1 MKEGVKPVTLWQGD
15 CMDRMREIPDGSVD
29 LLLADPPYNIGVQTQ
44 RDGKKRTN
52 AWDKIENYAEWTVEW
67 VKLACEKLKPNG
79 VAYIWQ
85 GDAVQMAQVME
96 ALRRETPLVLRS
108 LCIWDKGS
116 TYRARSWR
124 LRDPDGETTLRSW
137 FSVCEYCLHYFHA
150 PAAADAKWNVT
161 GLDRIYSNPECF
173 APLKQWYA
181 AELERLGITEKDIA
195 EKYTAVTGKKP
206 YMLRHY
212 FQNSQFEIPTKEVWE
227 AVYMPLGFRRENED
241 LRREYE
247 DLRREYED
255 RRNYHRCDAMHCN
268 VWHVPPIPSAGRL
281 HTCQK
286 PVEILRR
293 IIRVSCPPGGV
304 VLDPFMGAGSTGV
317 ACLDEAREFIGIE
330 RDEDMY
336 RVACD
341 RIAAAEAAGTQMRIE

>member
-1 MKEGVKPVTLWQGD
+1 MTLWQGD

-44 RDGKKRTN
+44 RARKKRTN
-52 AWDKIENYAEWTVEW
+52 EWDKIENYDAWTVEW

-85 GDAVQMAQVME
+85 GDAAQMAQVME

-108 LCIWDKGS
+108 LCIWDKGDAF
-116 TYRARSWR
+116 RAKSWHN
-124 LRDPDGETTLRSW
+124 RDPDGATSLRSW

-150 PAAADAKWNVT
+150 PAAADAGGNVT

-173 APLKQWYA
+173 ALLKQWYA
-181 AELERLGITEKDIA
+181 AELARLGITEKDIA
-195 EKYTAVTGKKP
+195 EKYTEVTGKKP
-206 YMLRHY
+206 YMLHHY
-212 FQNSQFEIPTKEVWE
+212 FKNSQFEIPTKEVWE
-227 AVYMPLGFRRENED
+227 AVYMPLGFRRGNED

-255 RRNYHRCDAMHCN
+255 LRNYHRCDAMHCN
-268 VWHVPPIPSAGRL
+268 VWHVPPIPSTGRL

-317 ACLDEAREFIGIE
+317 ACLDEALEFIGIE

-336 RVACD
+336 RVACE

>member
-1 MKEGVKPVTLWQGD
+1 MTLWQGD
-15 CMDRMREIPDGSVD
+15 CMDRMREITDGSVD
-29 LLLADPPYNIGVQTQ
+29 LLLADPPYNIGVQTK
-44 RDGKKRTN
+44 RAGKKRTN
-52 AWDKIENYAEWTVEW
+52 AWDKIENYDAWTVEW
-67 VKLACEKLKPNG
+67 VKLACQKLKQNG

-85 GDAVQMAQVME
+85 GDAAQMAQVME

-108 LCIWDKGS
+108 LCIWDKGGAH
-116 TYRARSWR
+116 RAKSWKN
-124 LRDPDGETTLRSW
+124 RDPDGAASLRSW
-137 FSVCEYCLHYFHA
+137 FSVCEYCLHYFLA

-161 GLDRIYSNPECF
+161 GLDRIYSNSECF

-181 AELERLGITEKDIA
+181 AELARLGITEKDIA
-195 EKYTAVTGKKP
+195 EKYTEVTGKKP
-206 YMLRHY
+206 YMLHHY
-212 FQNSQFEIPTKEVWE
+212 FQNSQFEIPTQEVWE
-227 AVYMPLGFRRENED
+227 AVYMPLGFRRGNED

-247 DLRREYED
+247 DLRREYENL
-255 RRNYHRCDAMHCN
+255 RNYHRCDAMHCN
-268 VWHVPPIPSAGRL
+268 VWHVPPIPSTGRL

-336 RVACD
+336 RVACE